1 MESHGPYQLLEMLYL
16 QRNVLRWHG
25 MEHDLSLEV
34 VEQINSH
41 ILPME
46 SRGLAPL
53 LEMVSLQQRF
63 KQSHGVEHDGWL
75 EV

>member
-1 MESHGPYQLLEMLYL
+1 
-16 QRNVLRWHG
+16 
-25 MEHDLSLEV
+25 MEHDLSLEAQ
-34 VEQINSH
+34 EQISSH

-53 LEMVSLQQRF
+53 LEMVSLQQGF

>member
-1 MESHGPYQLLEMLYL
+1 
-16 QRNVLRWHG
+16 
-25 MEHDLSLEV
+25 MEHDGSLEAM
-34 VEQINSH
+34 EQINSH

-53 LEMVSLQQRF
+53 LEMVSLQPWF
-63 KQSHGVEHDGWL
+63 KQSHGVEHDGSL